1 MSITVGD
8 KLPAATFLR
17 MGPSGPEPVELAP
30 RLAGKRVV
38 IFALPGAYTGP
49 CTTAHVPSFIRT
61 KPQFDAK
68 GIAEIICIAVN
79 DPHVMKAFGDST
91 GAAKAGITM
100 LSDAEATFT
109 KAMGMDFTA
118 PAAGLINRSRRYAM
132 LVDDG
137 VVKVLHAEE
146 SNGTCDISGG
156 EAMLAVV

>member
-17 MGPSGPEPVELAP
+17 MGASGPEPVELAP

-61 KPQFDAK
+61 KPKFDAK

-79 DPHVMKAFGDST
+79 DPHVLKAFGDST
-91 GAAKAGITM
+91 GATKAGITM

-118 PAAGLINRSRRYAM
+118 PASGLINRSRRYAM
-132 LVDDG
+132 LVEDG
-137 VVKVLHAEE
+137 VVKELHAEE